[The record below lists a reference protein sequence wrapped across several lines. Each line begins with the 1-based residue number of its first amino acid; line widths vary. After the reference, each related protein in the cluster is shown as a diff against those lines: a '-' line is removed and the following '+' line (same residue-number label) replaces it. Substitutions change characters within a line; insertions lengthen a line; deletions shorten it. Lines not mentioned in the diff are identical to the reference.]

1 MRKMCQAEL
10 NALTDLTPLSGK
22 EIAVAGVIT
31 SVTPLTTKD
40 GRRYA
45 RFVLEDYNSQH
56 EFTLFSTDYSK
67 HGMLIELNNFLYI
80 RGRVQ
85 PRPYKE
91 PAELEFKIVSI
102 QHLADVADSI
112 SSIRIDMDICEVS
125 PTYTNMLI
133 EQAAKNKGN
142 ALLYFNIYDSANDV
156 RIKLRSKQ
164 YRVAPTVEFMDFL
177 DGNNINYSINI

>member
-10 NALTDLTPLSGK
+10 GALTDLTPLNGK
-22 EIAVAGVIT
+22 EISIAGVVT

-40 GRRYA
+40 GRRYG

-56 EFTLFSTDYSK
+56 EFTLFSKDYEK
-67 HGMLIELNNFLYI
+67 FGLLIEQDNFLYI

-91 PAELEFKIVSI
+91 PAELEFKITSI
-102 QHLADVADSI
+102 QQLADVADSI
-112 SSIRIDMDICEVS
+112 SSIRIDLNIGDIS
-125 PTYTNMLI
+125 NSLTNLLM
-133 EQAAKNKGN
+133 EQASKNEGT
-142 ALLYFNIYDSANDV
+142 AQLIFNIYDPTEDV
-156 RIKLRSKQ
+156 RIKLNSRR

-177 DGNNINYSINI
+177 DENEIYYTINI